1 MKKGLLSLL
10 ALALTV
16 VGCQNYDDQFA
27 ELTTLIESV
36 QADVDGLSDLQSD
49 VDALAATLSGLSAA
63 VASNASAIAAGN
75 TAAAAAAASNAT
87 AIGENATAIA
97 DAAAAAA
104 AAAATTDAAV
114 AANAS
119 AIAANASAT
128 ADAAA
133 AAAAAS
139 ANTDAAVASN
149 ATQIGNLATGLNSLA
164 AQVATIQA
172 SLTTVADAD
181 DIAALNLELDAIQED
196 LDELLAAN
204 ATINQSIT
212 INSLATLQYA
222 ESLIS
227 TDPLD
232 PNVIVNGNVTVD
244 VNQAF
249 ATTAGVTID
258 RINAVTNKF
267 ATVLGTTTGGLL
279 SASYTASP
287 SIGNLQ
293 MNNLVF
299 VDTNIDISGSSV
311 TETPILANVTGAASI
326 TYSGSVAF
334 ATPITIT
341 GALVVGGDITSLD
354 FTNGSAA
361 SLASSGDAAGVL
373 DLPNAVSIN
382 AGDATVTT
390 VIAPKAQTV
399 TLGKAAALTE
409 LIVTSATEL
418 NSLIVEATSVG
429 TLTISGQDSQT
440 TIDLNDLETIS
451 GPVTIGDAAT
461 VGLADLT
468 TINNKATIGGN
479 DVSIA
484 ALATVTGTL
493 EISDDVSV
501 SLPVFAPTAT
511 TTLTLAETATLKSA
525 SSTLLKG
532 PELENLTLTAQ
543 PSSAAGT
550 FIADATTYPSLT
562 DLTITG
568 VEDGDDPTAQA
579 NALTVSGGVIED
591 VTVNGWFDSITVT
604 ATTDLTDLEVNG
616 ENNALTIGDNADLVN
631 LTLNHDHIEGAD
643 AHYLTVTDNTEL
655 LNVTTA
661 NLEELGDVLIYDN
674 AKLSTIDLNSA
685 DGTSPV
691 AGTFTVSISGNNLV
705 GDYIAAIAQTTTT
718 ILVDNKI
725 QSDDI
730 LSIKR
735 FIDDKA
741 AAVTYSFTIDIDVV
755 NYDPNDGS
763 AISTKTLADAFTA
776 DTTATASATGSGYIN
791 TDPELAL
798 VEAED

>member
-75 TAAAAAAASNAT
+75 TAAAAAAAANAT

-104 AAAATTDAAV
+104 AAAA
-114 AANAS
+114 ANAT

-133 AAAAAS
+133 AAAAAA
-139 ANTDAAVASN
+139 ANTDAAVAGN
-149 ATQIGNLATGLNSLA
+149 ATQIGNLATGLNTLA

-244 VNQAF
+244 INQAF

-267 ATVLGTTTGGLL
+267 ATVLGTATGGML

-287 SIGNLQ
+287 TIGNLQ

-299 VDTNIDISGSSV
+299 VDTNIDVSGSSV
-311 TETPILANVTGAASI
+311 TEMPILANVTGAASI

-373 DLPNAVSIN
+373 DLPNATSIN
-382 AGDATVTT
+382 AGNALVTKVT
-390 VIAPKAQTV
+390 APKATAV

-409 LIVTSATEL
+409 LIVTAAKL
-418 NSLIVEATSVG
+418 DNLVVEATSITG

-440 TIDLNDLETIS
+440 TIDLDGVTSVS
-451 GPVTIGDAAT
+451 GPVTIGDAAS
-461 VGLADLT
+461 VGLAALT
-468 TINNKATIGGN
+468 TINNNATIGGN
-479 DVSIA
+479 DVA
-484 ALATVTGTL
+484 APALATVTGTL
-493 EISDDVSV
+493 VVADDKTV
-501 SLPVFAPTAT
+501 SLAAFAPSAQTTFTVAT
-511 TTLTLAETATLKSA
+511 SASLKSA
-525 SSTLLKG
+525 SSTLLNA
-532 PELENLTLTAQ
+532 PAATSLTITAQ
-543 PSSAAGT
+543 DKTTS
-550 FIADATTYPSLT
+550 FDASVANYPALT
-562 DLTITG
+562 SIDITG
-568 VEDGDDPTAQA
+568 VEHATPLSQSNNVTVTGNKLTSAVIAGYFNDVIVD
-579 NALTVSGGVIED
+579 NASELTSL
-591 VTVNGWFDSITVT
+591 TVNG
-604 ATTDLTDLEVNG
+604 N
-616 ENNALTIGDNADLVN
+616 NNALTINNNDKLA
-631 LTLNHDHIEGAD
+631 TLALGHDHIEGAD
-643 AHYLTVTDNTEL
+643 AHYLTVTDNL
-655 LNVTTA
+655 KVTSVAPTA
-661 NLEELGDVLIYDN
+661 LEELGSVIITDN
-674 AKLSTIDLNSA
+674 AALATIDLSSA

-691 AGTFTVSISGNNLV
+691 AGTFTVSVSNNALV
-705 GDYIAAIAQTTTT
+705 GRYIAATAQSTTTDYVQT
-718 ILVDNKI
+718 IIK
-725 QSDDI
+725 SDDL
-730 LSIKR
+730 LSIKA

-741 AAVTYSFTIDIDVV
+741 GSVTYNYDLDIDTLLQGAT
-755 NYDPNDGS
+755 GS
-763 AISTKTLADAFTA
+763 TTKTLSASFVADSANTTLTT
-776 DTTATASATGSGYIN
+776 DTIDVAY
-791 TDPELAL
+791 ELGLLA
-798 VEAED
+798 AE